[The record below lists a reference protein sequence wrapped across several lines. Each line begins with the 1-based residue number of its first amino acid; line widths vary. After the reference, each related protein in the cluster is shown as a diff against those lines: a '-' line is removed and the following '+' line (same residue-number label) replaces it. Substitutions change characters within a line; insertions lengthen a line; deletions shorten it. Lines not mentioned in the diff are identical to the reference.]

1 MDFHVVT
8 TMAEV
13 RQLNGPAV
21 YLIREDWNDW
31 FKFRTLY
38 ALVVVDA
45 AGKLIRVGST
55 KIGQRGMKD
64 GTESPALEPSFE
76 ELSEEFFSVGQSED
90 FYESINQ
97 LLDLREHIYKGLR
110 DCAFDLT
117 IFDEVQSEYVMG
129 ESLLRSVGA
138 YQVTGR
144 LHRLAH
150 GKAELT
156 HYSFVYALPMVANV
170 ETAELKFEVN
180 PRSSPPTNV
189 HVLIGR
195 NGVGKTRCLGGMT
208 NALMARKPVPGGH
221 EPGTFH
227 QDEEEGAVSFANLIC
242 VSFSAFDSS
251 TPLPRQ
257 TSHNGMLYS
266 YVGLKRQ
273 PEAESKSLANQVT
286 SPQSNMAP
294 PTDYPK
300 TVDQLADEFA
310 TSMESLQT
318 GLHKSRWQKA
328 LKTLESDPLFAEFE
342 VSGLV
347 DNDQTGN
354 WKPDVIKFFKNLS
367 SGHAIVLLTITRLVE
382 LVEERSLV
390 LIDEPEGHL
399 HPPLLSAFVRVLSDL
414 LIQRNG
420 VAIVATHSPVVLQE
434 VPKSCVWVLGRSG
447 KASRA
452 DRPQIETFG
461 ENVGVLTREVFGL
474 EVTRS
479 GFYALIEQQ
488 IDRAEG
494 DYDEVLQHFANQ
506 MGAEGRAIVRG
517 LCAAMPST
525 NSGNA
530 SMEDG
535 E

>member
-1 MDFHVVT
+1 MDFRVIT
-8 TMAEV
+8 TMADIRRTE
-13 RQLNGPAV
+13 GPAV

-45 AGKLIRVGST
+45 TGKLFRVGST

-64 GTESPALEPSFE
+64 GIESPALEPTFE
-76 ELSEEFFSVGQSED
+76 ALNEEFFSVGQSED
-90 FYESINQ
+90 FYESVNQ

-110 DCAFDLT
+110 DCAYDLS
-117 IFDEVQSEYVMG
+117 IFDEVQNEYVMG

-156 HYSFVYALPMVANV
+156 HYSFVYALPTVANV
-170 ETAELKFEVN
+170 ETAELKFEVK

-227 QDEEEGAVSFANLIC
+227 QEEEEGAVSFANLIC
-242 VSFSAFDSS
+242 VSFSAFDSAA
-251 TPLPRQ
+251 PLPLQ

-266 YVGLKRQ
+266 YVGIKRQ
-273 PEAESKSLANQVT
+273 PKGESNSLASQVE
-286 SPQSNMAP
+286 SPHLNETA

-300 TVDQLADEFA
+300 TVDQLAHEFA
-310 TSMESLQT
+310 TSMESCQT
-318 GLHKSRWQKA
+318 GLRKSRWQRA
-328 LKTLESDPLFAEFE
+328 LQTLESDPLFAEFE

-354 WKPDVIKFFKNLS
+354 WRPGVIKFFKRLS

-434 VPKSCVWVLGRSG
+434 VP
-447 KASRA
+447 RA
-452 DRPQIETFG
+452 FLSQ
-461 ENVGVLTREVFGL
+461 V
-474 EVTRS
+474 
-479 GFYALIEQQ
+479 
-488 IDRAEG
+488 
-494 DYDEVLQHFANQ
+494 
-506 MGAEGRAIVRG
+506 
-517 LCAAMPST
+517 
-525 NSGNA
+525 
-530 SMEDG
+530 
-535 E
+535 